1 LQRLKSRF
9 QTLAIKEVKL
19 EYFAAALVFFFA
31 AMLQGISGF
40 GSGLLAVPIL
50 ALWFPISVLTPALS
64 VINIIVGAWIYW
76 KNREAAR
83 PSQWKWLIISGVIT
97 SIIAGSLLLAIDDQL
112 IKLVLG
118 GVILAVALA
127 LASGKQFPT
136 AEHTPGH
143 IAVGSSSGILNGL
156 MTLGG
161 PPIVLFLANAR
172 IPKQQFRATLSLF
185 FCCIAIA
192 NVFNF
197 SRQAI
202 YAEGHFYLILSL
214 LPGALIGATVGHKL
228 QHHVSEYRFR
238 QLTLVLMMLSGVS
251 VLAQSISS

>member
-1 LQRLKSRF
+1 M
-9 QTLAIKEVKL
+9 
-19 EYFAAALVFFFA
+19 EYFAAAVVFFFA
-31 AMLQGISGF
+31 ALLQGVSGF

-64 VINIIVGAWIYW
+64 VINIVVGGWIYW

-83 PSQWKWLIISGVIT
+83 PSQWKWLIVSGVIA
-97 SIIAGSLLLAIDDQL
+97 SLVSGSLLLTVNEHF
-112 IKLVLG
+112 IKLTLG
-118 GVILAVALA
+118 FVILTVAVI
-127 LASGKQFPT
+127 LASGKQLPT

-143 IAVGSSSGILNGL
+143 IAVGTGSGLLNGL

-192 NVFNF
+192 NVANF
-197 SRQAI
+197 SRQHI
-202 YAEGHFYLILSL
+202 YAEPHFYLILAL
-214 LPGALIGATVGHKL
+214 LPCALIGASVGQKL
-228 QHHVSEYRFR
+228 QHHVSERRFR
-238 QLTLVLMMLSGVS
+238 QLTLVLMILSGLS
-251 VLAQSISS
+251 VVMQSIK

>member
-1 LQRLKSRF
+1 
-9 QTLAIKEVKL
+9 L

-31 AMLQGISGF
+31 ALLQGISGF

-64 VINIIVGAWIYW
+64 VINIIVGGWIYW

-83 PSQWKWLIISGVIT
+83 PSQWKWLILSGVIA
-97 SIIAGSLLLAIDDQL
+97 SLISGSLLLTVNEQL
-112 IKLVLG
+112 IKLILG
-118 GVILAVALA
+118 FVILAVALI
-127 LASGKQFPT
+127 LASGKQLPT
-136 AEHTPGH
+136 AEHAPGH
-143 IAVGSSSGILNGL
+143 IAVGTGSGLLNGL

-192 NVFNF
+192 NVANF
-197 SRQAI
+197 SRQSI
-202 YAEGHFYLILSL
+202 YAEPHLYLILTL
-214 LPGALIGATVGHKL
+214 LPCALIGASVGHRL
-228 QHHVSEYRFR
+228 QHQVSERRFR
-238 QLTLVLMMLSGVS
+238 QFTLVLMILSGLS
-251 VLAQSISS
+251 VVIQSIK